1 MCLCVPV
8 CLCLYVRS
16 GLRLHLPGNSQ
27 SLQSVEA
34 YLPSPHSLPVTD
46 ALRGWCIGGSWCPG
60 LGAQVCTS
68 SLPVAT
74 WRGLVPVARSGLF
87 RGKGG
92 PRASGLGA
100 CNSVHSGTAGCRQS
114 RRARRCSP
122 LWLLLRGYWVTPS
135 SGDLLSPSQEGG
147 TDAPP
152 VVLPGLSHS
161 GASGCLEPGSPPCLL
176 HALGDGAMALHTL

>member
-1 MCLCVPV
+1 M
-8 CLCLYVRS
+8 
-16 GLRLHLPGNSQ
+16 
-27 SLQSVEA
+27 EA
-34 YLPSPHSLPVTD
+34 YLPSPHSLLVTD

-74 WRGLVPVARSGLF
+74 WRGPMPVARSGLF

-122 LWLLLRGYWVTPS
+122 LWLLLRGYWVTPRLGIS
-135 SGDLLSPSQEGG
+135 S
-147 TDAPP
+147 A
-152 VVLPGLSHS
+152 LPRKVARMPLRWCS
-161 GASGCLEPGSPPCLL
+161 LGSRTLGPLDVWSLDLL
-176 HALGDGAMALHTL
+176 HACFMPWGTGLWASTPSSRPLHGETFCIQAR